1 MSVSRFRGVG
11 QGSQERPDR
20 LGHVGLLPVV
30 PDGAVAVMDLELVAE
45 LVRSARSAHAGGD
58 GVRGQERGDEVLLI
72 RGQVGGVEARDHVQ
86 AREAATSDQSQVH
99 EPTVTPVT
107 LDVRRTAGRWGSLN
121 EPRP

>member
-1 MSVSRFRGVG
+1 MSVSRFRRVG

-45 LVRSARSAHAGGD
+45 LVRSARSPCSGRD

-72 RGQVGGVEARDHVQ
+72 RGQVGGVEAGDHVQ
-86 AREAATSDQSQVH
+86 ACETATSDQFQVH

-107 LDVRRTAGRWGSLN
+107 LDGRSTAGRRGSLS
-121 EPRP
+121 ELRP